1 MTETTPRQRARLET
15 EAQITQI
22 GNRMIDEEGVV
33 GLSLRAIARELGV
46 VSSAVYRYV
55 KSRDEL
61 LTILIRDAFTQI
73 ADEVDA
79 ALDEEKSV
87 QALALSMLDW
97 SRRFPNRWALIYGTP
112 VPDYEAPR
120 QETVVPGTRVMVA
133 LTELIAASAEAVGG
147 GDPRS
152 AGSPSASSSA
162 AKAETGPAQTK
173 STARALDPLRD
184 GLNELGIECDDTV
197 ILRTLSIWVAII
209 GTINGLRFGQFGPG
223 FDDHEGDL
231 MRALIADLGL

>member
-15 EAQITQI
+15 ETQITQI
-22 GNRMIDEEGVV
+22 GNRMIDEDGVA

-61 LTILIRDAFTQI
+61 LTVLIRDAFTQI

-79 ALDEEKSV
+79 ALEEERSV

-120 QETVVPGTRVMVA
+120 HETVVPGTRVMVA
-133 LTELIAASAEAVGG
+133 LTQLIALSAETAGG

-152 AGSPSASSSA
+152 ANSPSTSSSTVRA
-162 AKAETGPAQTK
+162 GTGSADTTT
-173 STARALDPLRD
+173 TARALGPLRG
-184 GLNELGIECDDTV
+184 GLKELGIECDDAV
-197 ILRTLSIWVAII
+197 ILRTLSVWVAII
-209 GTINGLRFGQFGPG
+209 GAINGLRFGQFGPG
-223 FDDHEGDL
+223 FDDNEDDL
-231 MRALIADLGL
+231 MRALIADLGF

>member
-22 GNRMIDEEGVV
+22 GNRMIDEGGVA

-79 ALDEEKSV
+79 ALEDERSV

-97 SRRFPNRWALIYGTP
+97 SRRFPSRWALIYGTP

-133 LTELIAASAEAVGG
+133 LTQLIATAAETVGG
-147 GDPRS
+147 GDPRN
-152 AGSPSASSSA
+152 AGSHSASRPG
-162 AKAETGPAQTK
+162 AKAGSG
-173 STARALDPLRD
+173 STDTTTVSALGPLRD
-184 GLNELGIECDDTV
+184 GLKELGIDCDDAV
-197 ILRTLSIWVAII
+197 ILRTLSVWVAII
-209 GTINGLRFGQFGPG
+209 GAINGLRFGQFGPG
-223 FDDHEGDL
+223 FDDYEDDL
-231 MRALIADLGL
+231 VRALIADLGF